1 MRNQLRQFL
10 TEILMSVLGGGK
22 TEESDGRMTDS
33 FLFHGCRLLVSD
45 QTVCGSTSNPYITRV
60 IPTITARLT
69 AARPLYR
76 MYIIVHK
83 HQPRQGTQKKI
94 DTQARCKHTYIFR
107 CITVHTC
114 TPLTHRSAG
123 LAVICQI

>member
-33 FLFHGCRLLVSD
+33 FLFQGRRLLVSD

-69 AARPLYR
+69 AARLLYW
-76 MYIIVHK
+76 MSIIVRK
-83 HQPRQGTQKKI
+83 HQPRQDTERDRHIGTLQTRMHI
-94 DTQARCKHTYIFR
+94 QMHN
-107 CITVHTC
+107 
-114 TPLTHRSAG
+114 
-123 LAVICQI
+123 